1 MKTRTSFSYDPPLG
15 KKNIQSKFATLAS
28 LADKACWLGDG
39 VALHS
44 LARYGGVTMVRSDG
58 AKAWWCFGPGS
69 WVHLME
75 VQSSCSSQ
83 DTLLFGTSLLI
94 FSKFLSLEAVFIFS
108 NSIVHIFLLP
118 ARTAPSL
125 AQCPF
130 LDGLM
135 GSMHYRLRASRGVS
149 LGVVNFA
156 SHFICIRTF
165 QMKIS
170 ALPIIMNVSKN
181 PDIFSRDDCA
191 NICNQIFVILKSN
204 FTMNRASAE
213 VAILNF
219 FFTSQDPFF
228 LPCKIS

>member
-1 MKTRTSFSYDPPLG
+1 MVG
-15 KKNIQSKFATLAS
+15 
-28 LADKACWLGDG
+28 
-39 VALHS
+39 
-44 LARYGGVTMVRSDG
+44 YGVRSGG

-108 NSIVHIFLLP
+108 NSIVHIFLFP

-156 SHFICIRTF
+156 SHFICIRIF
-165 QMKIS
+165 QMKTS
-170 ALPIIMNVSKN
+170 AVPLCLSVSKN
-181 PDIFSRDDCA
+181 SRNIFKGR
-191 NICNQIFVILKSN
+191 NEQIQIK
-204 FTMNRASAE
+204 AKA
-213 VAILNF
+213 
-219 FFTSQDPFF
+219 
-228 LPCKIS
+228 

>member
-1 MKTRTSFSYDPPLG
+1 MMV
-15 KKNIQSKFATLAS
+15 
-28 LADKACWLGDG
+28 GDG
-39 VALHS
+39 
-44 LARYGGVTMVRSDG
+44 VRSDG

-108 NSIVHIFLLP
+108 NSIVHIFLFP

-135 GSMHYRLRASRGVS
+135 GSMHYRLGASSRGVS
-149 LGVVNFA
+149 LGPQRSLLF
-156 SHFICIRTF
+156 
-165 QMKIS
+165 
-170 ALPIIMNVSKN
+170 
-181 PDIFSRDDCA
+181 
-191 NICNQIFVILKSN
+191 
-204 FTMNRASAE
+204 
-213 VAILNF
+213 
-219 FFTSQDPFF
+219 
-228 LPCKIS
+228 

>member
-1 MKTRTSFSYDPPLG
+1 
-15 KKNIQSKFATLAS
+15 
-28 LADKACWLGDG
+28 
-39 VALHS
+39 
-44 LARYGGVTMVRSDG
+44 MVRSDGVRSVG

-135 GSMHYRLRASRGVS
+135 GSMHYRLRASR
-149 LGVVNFA
+149 VVNFA

-181 PDIFSRDDCA
+181 PDIFSRDDCE
-191 NICNQIFVILKSN
+191 NICKQIFVFLKSN
-204 FTMNRASAE
+204 FTMNGASAE
-213 VAILNF
+213 FVILNF
-219 FFTSQDPFF
+219 FARQDPFF
-228 LPCKIS
+228 SIQNFVFC